1 MHLVV
6 YPVGRAHEMAK
17 ASKEADGIIC
27 GTSEKD
33 GEGEVK
39 GTIAL
44 LSTSPSLAGTQTKTP
59 A

>member
-44 LSTSPSLAGTQTKTP
+44 LSTSPS
-59 A
+59 